1 MLMDVE
7 VNKTKFLN
15 SRWHRKETIKCV
27 HICCIRW
34 WPMLGRKSRR
44 RYGKC
49 PHMHFSTVWKFH
61 KIIKSLTL
69 YRKGIINWNELIAF
83 SLMWFNQWKP
93 QFWHIGC
100 LEFERKS
107 RGIQTFCWEN
117 FKKSHRYILLFLQ
130 DDWSLL
136 SLLSVLLRIP
146 HPDDRF

>member
-1 MLMDVE
+1 
-7 VNKTKFLN
+7 
-15 SRWHRKETIKCV
+15 
-27 HICCIRW
+27 
-34 WPMLGRKSRR
+34 MLGRKSRK

-136 SLLSVLLRIP
+136 SLLSLLSSPQNTPPRRQFLE
-146 HPDDRF
+146 DRDNVWIAYWCISEPST